1 MERIVRNA
9 AKALIINNDKMLAI
23 KISDG
28 KEEWYIMPG
37 GGQDVEELLPET
49 VCREV
54 SEEMGLQV
62 EVKDLAFVIE
72 GLHGEKFHR
81 VDLVFLCEYI
91 GKVEN
96 AILQRDTNQ
105 VGYDWLDIKT
115 LNTTPLGADIIKE
128 EFNNTEN
135 LPSWIKNLY
144 DKNMFCKCMYYIL
157 IFFR

>member
-1 MERIVRNA
+1 MDRTVRNA
-9 AKALIINNDKMLAI
+9 AKALIIKDDKMLAI

-37 GGQDVEELLPET
+37 GGQDVEELLPEA

-54 SEEMGLQV
+54 AEEMGLRV
-62 EVKDLAFVIE
+62 VVKDLAFVIE

-91 GKVEN
+91 GKLEN
-96 AILQRDTNQ
+96 AVLQSDTNQ

-115 LNTTPLGADIIKE
+115 LNT
-128 EFNNTEN
+128 
-135 LPSWIKNLY
+135 KNLQNTV
-144 DKNMFCKCMYYIL
+144 KKGGCGECQTSCQSACKTSCTVGNQSCEHK
-157 IFFR
+157 